1 MRWHLFLAGAWLV
14 SATFL
19 EGTASADPG
28 PDHVTSTAGAND
40 FNVKAHDVVTTSSP
54 VAQSA
59 TTATVEQAPPP
70 PPCTETV
77 MYADCTPI
85 DICVADSRS
94 PSGGFHVVYTG
105 LETGPAPT
113 LWMEQCT
120 PGTGNT
126 TIGPSLPA
134 LVLRAFQRIPLPEP
148 ALAIQPPNGK
158 TLIGLETIFST
169 QAEPFTRNLRL
180 LGQSIQLRIHTS
192 SYEWIHGDGTSQTT
206 DWSGRPWQRG
216 VPKDRYITH
225 TYEHTGDVAPRVRVT
240 WTAEYRVGNGP
251 WQPVNGTVERTSP
264 PATLQVLEA
273 EPQLVA
279 P

>member
-1 MRWHLFLAGAWLV
+1 M
-14 SATFL
+14 S
-19 EGTASADPG
+19 
-28 PDHVTSTAGAND
+28 N
-40 FNVKAHDVVTTSSP
+40 
-54 VAQSA
+54 
-59 TTATVEQAPPP
+59 
-70 PPCTETV
+70 
-77 MYADCTPI
+77 
-85 DICVADSRS
+85 
-94 PSGGFHVVYTG
+94 
-105 LETGPAPT
+105 
-113 LWMEQCT
+113 
-120 PGTGNT
+120 
-126 TIGPSLPA
+126 LPA

-192 SYEWIHGDGTSQTT
+192 SYEWIHGDGTTQAT
-206 DWSGRPWQRG
+206 DWSGRVWERG

-225 TYEHTGDVAPRVRVT
+225 TYEHTGNVAPRVRVT

-251 WQPVNGTVERTSP
+251 WQPVNGTVDRTSP
-264 PATLQVLEA
+264 SVQIQVLEA